1 MADRA
6 YMYCPYCRNQ
16 GNARA
21 ELLIDNNTD
30 FHCLMGH
37 RAPRATMMALQPEM
51 IPTEV
56 HFKPGPNDVKAE
68 IWVNSEVLMQAKEKL
83 GQRFHPTIASLIR
96 CCMAGEPVVI
106 DGQQAAELRK
116 LNVKNGAEMVAVAK
130 LNNELAGQVDSLTE
144 QLNRWETRFSDA
156 MAGAK

>member
-6 YMYCPYCRNQ
+6 YMYCPYCARQ
-16 GNARA
+16 GNTRA

-56 HFKPGPNDVKAE
+56 HFKPGPHDVKAE
-68 IWVNSEVLMQAKEKL
+68 IWVNQEVLLAVKEKL
-83 GQRFHPTIASLIR
+83 GERFHPTIASIIR
-96 CCMAGEPVVI
+96 CCMAGDPVII

-116 LNVKNGAEMVAVAK
+116 LGIKTGQEMLTAAKQNVSLVGE
-130 LNNELAGQVDSLTE
+130 NESLTE
-144 QLNRWETRFSDA
+144 QVNKWETRFANALSQA
-156 MAGAK
+156 Q